1 MDELPKFLYKYR
13 NFEDPYMINIIKN
26 SSLYF
31 SQVKNFNDPFD
42 LRLDFK
48 QSYTKQERLSHIKYL
63 SKENGSDPNHYKK
76 LKKKARDPKEFNK
89 IKEESFYKVFNNI
102 SILSLSSDPKNILM
116 WSHYAHNH
124 TGLVFEFTE
133 KFNSSRFLQIQK
145 VKYKND
151 YSLLDLTKNTNFIK
165 KEIGELLLTKYS
177 DWQYEQEYRILNIN
191 DDPGE
196 KSFNKLELTSI
207 IFGLET
213 ANENIEMIKK
223 LCAENGFGHVKFK
236 RTEKVYGKFELKIVD
251 LK

>member
-1 MDELPKFLYKYR
+1 MNNFPEFLYKYR

-31 SQVKNFNDPFD
+31 SQAKNFNDPFD
-42 LRLDFK
+42 LRLDLK
-48 QSYTKQERLSHIKYL
+48 KNYTKQERLSYMKYL
-63 SKENGSDPNHYKK
+63 SKENGSDLNHYKE
-76 LKKKARDPKEFNK
+76 LKKKAKDPKEFNK
-89 IKEESFYKVFNNI
+89 IKEESFYKVFNKV

-124 TGLVFEFTE
+124 TGLVFEFTQ
-133 KFNSSRFLQIQK
+133 KFNTSFFLRIQK
-145 VKYKND
+145 IRYKND
-151 YSLLDLTKNTNFIK
+151 YTLSDLSRNTAFIK
-165 KEIGELLLTKYS
+165 KEFEEIFLTKYS

-213 ANENIEMIKK
+213 TSENIDMIKK
-223 LCAENGFGHVKFK
+223 LCAENGFEHVKFK
-236 RTEKVYGKFELKIVD
+236 KTERVYGKFELKIVD
-251 LK
+251 L